1 MNKTNEKTKQDA
13 IVNLKKQQAV
23 IKTHN
28 NTTVNWI
35 VGILALIHIA
45 LVGLIIDMMF
55 RRKLHTVF
63 DDEQWLV
70 LIVLLT
76 TVLTAVVV
84 ITKKPRLVIMGFI
97 GIAITGIL
105 LQFLS
110 TRGFHGT
117 SLFYIGL
124 PLILAYL
131 FKNLD
136 SSSSAMGGILK
147 GITIVMLLSAP
158 ILQEGF
164 ICILMAAPL
173 FYIVGGL
180 IGFMID
186 YSRKKQLST
195 LQASPMF
202 LLIALMSLEG
212 THPDLT
218 FPRQHTVIVEQVVAA
233 NSEAIKGQLRKP
245 LVLGNDVPMFLKI
258 FPFPDAPVQFGTKLG
273 DKTKLHFVYNKHV
286 YFNPKIGD
294 LVYEVTAVG
303 DNFIESK
310 ILSDDSYVNTYLNW
324 QKGKVSW
331 QALDKAH
338 TKVTWEIH
346 YERKLDPAWYFGT
359 LEYYTT
365 ILMANALIKYA
376 ATPEY
381 ARK

>member
-1 MNKTNEKTKQDA
+1 MNKKNENTKQDA
-13 IVNLKKQQAV
+13 IDNLKQQQTV
-23 IKTHN
+23 IKMHN

-35 VGILALIHIA
+35 VGLLALVHTTLFGFIFVLIGKKFFPFFEGVQWLALIVVIMA
-45 LVGLIIDMMF
+45 A
-55 RRKLHTVF
+55 
-63 DDEQWLV
+63 
-70 LIVLLT
+70 
-76 TVLTAVVV
+76 LTAVVL
-84 ITKKPRLVIMGFI
+84 ITRKPHVVIMGFI

-105 LQFLS
+105 LDFLS
-110 TRGFHGT
+110 AKGFHGT

-136 SSSSAMGGILK
+136 ASSSAMGGILK

-186 YSRKKQLST
+186 YSRRKELSK

-212 THPDLT
+212 THPNLT
-218 FPRQHTVIVEQVVAA
+218 FPRQQTVIVEQVVAA
-233 NSEAIKGQLRKP
+233 NSEAIQEQLRQP
-245 LVLGNDVPMFLKI
+245 LALGNDVPMFLKI
-258 FPFPDAPVQFGTKLG
+258 FPFPDAPVQFGTTLG

-310 ILSDDSYVNTYLNW
+310 ILSDDSYVSTYLNW

-331 QALDKAH
+331 QVLDNAH
-338 TKVTWEIH
+338 TKVTWEIS

-365 ILMANALIKYA
+365 KLMANALIKYA

-381 ARK
+381 ARD